1 MFYICNRL
9 REGCHILSATTGRL
23 KDMLEKH
30 QISLTK
36 VKYFVLDQAD
46 QMFGKSFE
54 LDICKLETLGLP
66 SKHERF
72 TFMFSATF
80 SDEIRILAQHFIR
93 DNYISLVVGKLD
105 AANEDIIQ
113 TIEKVPNTFKKDR
126 LFQLLEQNLKSE
138 RCLIFVETTRTA
150 DYISIQQFTN
160 GICQILVA
168 TSVVARGLD
177 FPLVD
182 YVINYDLPNS
192 IDIYIHRIGRTGRA
206 GHLGRSI
213 SFFDPDRNSDRK
225 TARDLI
231 SKLSEVVGQVVP
243 EFLKRYVDDPYYIF
257 SCDGYGV
264 RNINIT
270 HFKANGFGN
279 QN

>member
-1 MFYICNRL
+1 MHN
-9 REGCHILSATTGRL
+9 
-23 KDMLEKH
+23 
-30 QISLTK
+30 
-36 VKYFVLDQAD
+36 
-46 QMFGKSFE
+46 
-54 LDICKLETLGLP
+54 
-66 SKHERF
+66 ER
-72 TFMFSATF
+72 T
-80 SDEIRILAQHFIR
+80 Q
-93 DNYISLVVGKLD
+93 
-105 AANEDIIQ
+105 
-113 TIEKVPNTFKKDR
+113 
-126 LFQLLEQNLKSE
+126 EQ
-138 RCLIFVETTRTA
+138 RTEA
-150 DYISIQQFTN
+150 IQQFTN

-168 TSVVARGLD
+168 TSVIARGLD

-225 TARDLI
+225 IARDLI

-279 QN
+279 QNRAAGFSDDAAISDATDEESDDIE

>member
-23 KDMLEKH
+23 KNMLEKH

-36 VKYFVLDQAD
+36 VKYFVLDLAD
-46 QMFGKSFE
+46 QMLGKSFE
-54 LDICKLETLGLP
+54 LDICKLEALGLP
-66 SKHERF
+66 SKHESF

-80 SDEIRILAQHFIR
+80 SDEIRILAQHLIR

-126 LFQLLEQNLKSE
+126 LFQLLEQNL
-138 RCLIFVETTRTA
+138 I
-150 DYISIQQFTN
+150 
-160 GICQILVA
+160 
-168 TSVVARGLD
+168 VARGLD

-243 EFLKRYVDDPYYIF
+243 EFLKRYVDDSYHIF
-257 SCDGYGV
+257 NCDGYGV

-279 QN
+279 QNRAAGFSDDAAISDATDEESNDIE